1 MFSKKVLSI
10 DMGSKNTKI
19 VIGEYKKNKLYIDN
33 TIMIP
38 TPSNSLEDGNIINKD
53 KIVEAL
59 DNILGMNE
67 INIKD
72 VYFTTNSKEIIN
84 REMIVPKAEE
94 DELDTVVEFEV
105 QQYLPI
111 ILDNY
116 VIQYQ
121 VLEEIKGE
129 SEEASIDK
137 LRIMVVAYPKSMVE
151 QYLSLADELEL
162 NPKVL
167 DVNFNAISKLF
178 KNNIETIA
186 LVDIGAE
193 SININIVS
201 NGKIEFTRIIQ
212 KAGDLLDK
220 TIAFRYDLDIEE
232 GEKRKKQYV
241 DLREDNED
249 NKEQVL
255 EELNTVVK
263 EKLNEIIEDVGKVV
277 QFYKNKNVGN
287 KIDKIYIYGG
297 GSRLKGIEEYSEAI
311 LNIPVVKINSM
322 TNVVLGKN
330 FNEEDLDYYLNSIGA
345 IIRF

>member
-10 DMGSKNTKI
+10 DMGGKNIKI
-19 VIGEYKKNKLYIDN
+19 VTGEYKKSKLYIDN

-53 KIVEAL
+53 KLVEAL

-151 QYLSLADELEL
+151 QYLSLAEELDL

-193 SININIVS
+193 NININIVS

-322 TNVVLGKN
+322 SNVVLEKN
-330 FNEEDLDYYLNSIGA
+330 VNEEDLDYYLNAIGA
-345 IIRF
+345 IIRL

>member
-19 VIGEYKKNKLYIDN
+19 VTGEYKKNKLYIDN

-53 KIVEAL
+53 KLVEAL

-121 VLEEIKGE
+121 ILEEIKGE
-129 SEEASIDK
+129 SEEVSIDK

-151 QYLSLADELEL
+151 QYLSLAEELDL

-255 EELNTVVK
+255 EELNIVVK

-297 GSRLKGIEEYSEAI
+297 GSRLKGIEGYSEAI

-322 TNVVLGKN
+322 SNVVLEKN
-330 FNEEDLDYYLNSIGA
+330 VNEEDLDYYLNAIGA
-345 IIRF
+345 IIRL